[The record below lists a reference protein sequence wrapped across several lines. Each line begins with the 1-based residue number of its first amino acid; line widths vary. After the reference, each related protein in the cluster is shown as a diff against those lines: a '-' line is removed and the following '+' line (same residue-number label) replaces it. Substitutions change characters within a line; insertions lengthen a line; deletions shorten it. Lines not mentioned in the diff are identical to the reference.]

1 MSELELDN
9 KFDNKLDTNVT
20 LIKQQVYNLIEELLT
35 TQPTS
40 PNQGKLYLETKYNYL
55 FKISPGLFNL
65 ITKEALS
72 PNFNLK
78 KFQSK
83 LEPML
88 SYIIDI
94 QTSKISQYT
103 ASEKV
108 GIVIADEYIPK
119 DLFKK
124 EDRERLFN

>member
-1 MSELELDN
+1 MSELE
-9 KFDNKLDTNVT
+9 NKLDTNVN
-20 LIKQQVYNLIEELLT
+20 LIKQQAYHLIEELLT
-35 TQPTS
+35 TQPSS
-40 PNQGKLYLETKYNYL
+40 PDQGKSYLENKYNYL

-72 PNFNLK
+72 PNFNLN

-83 LEPML
+83 LDIML
-88 SYIIDI
+88 KYITDI
-94 QTSKISQYT
+94 QASKISQHT

-119 DLFKK
+119 DLYKK
-124 EDRERLFN
+124 EDRERLFNSVSK

>member
-1 MSELELDN
+1 MSEI
-9 KFDNKLDTNVT
+9 KVDNKLDTNVD
-20 LIKQQVYNLIEELLT
+20 LIKQQAYYLIEELLT

-40 PNQGKLYLETKYNYL
+40 PNQGIEYLKNKYDYL

-65 ITKEALS
+65 ISKEALS
-72 PNFNLK
+72 PNFNLN

-83 LEPML
+83 FDTML
-88 SYIIDI
+88 CYITDI
-94 QTSKISQYT
+94 QKSKITQHT

-119 DLFKK
+119 DLYKK
-124 EDRERLFN
+124 EDLERLYKL